1 MPRIPFI
8 GRQAELDALNREWHR
23 GNAFAVIYGR
33 RRVGKTT
40 LIKQFAND
48 KPTLYFLAS
57 KENEEIN
64 RKRFATAVADFIDNE
79 LLAQAQFDDWRPI
92 FRALADAQRNR
103 PFVLAIDEFPYLI
116 TVNRAMPSIMQYAWD
131 EILAD
136 SGAMLILCGS
146 SISMMQDEVLAHE
159 SPLYGRRTTQMHI
172 KPLSFSEVREAY
184 PEVPF
189 ERVVETYAL
198 SGGVPKYLEFFNLK
212 DSIVDNIRDNVLS
225 TSGFLYE
232 EPEFL
237 LSEETRGSVN
247 YLSLLR
253 TVALGNRKS
262 TEISTFLR
270 RKGADLTPYI
280 QTLISLGFLER
291 RVPFNERY
299 PDRSKNGL
307 YYIADSFLLFWLTYV
322 QPFQGELEL
331 DNVNPSLEAIRRTFS
346 TSFVPFE
353 FERISAETFARLC
366 RTGDI
371 PFNPSR
377 ISGYWNRTGSV
388 ELDVCALDTT
398 DNRQFLGECKYYDSK
413 PVGMSEYH
421 ALETKAEL
429 IPNDTGKQPLLGMFS
444 HTSFS
449 PELLELAR
457 ANEQLVLVNC
467 EARVA

>member
-131 EILAD
+131 EVLSD
-136 SGAMLILCGS
+136 SGVTLILCGS

-159 SPLYGRRTTQMHI
+159 SPLYGRRTAQLRI
-172 KPLSFSEVREAY
+172 KPLPFTEIREAFRT
-184 PEVPF
+184 VSF
-189 ERVVETYAL
+189 EHVVEMYAL
-198 SGGVPKYLEFFNLK
+198 SGGVPKYLEFFNPE
-212 DSIVDNIRDNVLS
+212 DDIMENIRDNVLS
-225 TSGFLYE
+225 TNGFLYE

-253 TVALGNRKS
+253 AVALGNRKS
-262 TEISTFLR
+262 AEIATFLR

-331 DNVNPSLEAIRRTFS
+331 GNMNPSLEAIRRTFV
-346 TSFVPFE
+346 TSLIPFE
-353 FERISAETFARLC
+353 FERISAETLANLC

-371 PFNPSR
+371 SFNPSR
-377 ISGYWNRTGSV
+377 ISGYWNRTGSI
-388 ELDVCALDTT
+388 EIDVCALDAT
-398 DNRQFLGECKYYDSK
+398 DNKQFLGECKYYDSK
-413 PVGMSEYH
+413 PVGMAEYH
-421 ALETKAEL
+421 ALKKKADL
-429 IPNDTGKQPLLGMFS
+429 VSNDTNKPPLLGLFS

-449 PELLELAR
+449 PELLELAHE
-457 ANEQLVLVNC
+457 NERLILIDC
-467 EARVA
+467 GIRVA